1 MIDQQ
6 LKINILA
13 FDPIEEN
20 LEFSF
25 FRKHRKGT
33 SPLHISQAPKDVADS
48 FREQAKANEHF
59 IYSDFTS
66 SDKADYTVRVD
77 LLDNYRF
84 GKHYFNHLILSY
96 FKDKARFAQLNY
108 INDIELWFEDENN
121 KDGRFKAYTVFT
133 LRIQYAQF
141 TSGYELVIYR
151 NGVSKILTTSEA
163 DLTDIPA
170 KEIKSVLYNGK
181 LYSRRNL
188 PESGR
193 YNLDKVYP
201 VVTSVIGAIDWLF
214 KNEDRGIILEDDCDA
229 SEDFFRFCK
238 EMLELYKNEEKVM
251 HISGENPLD
260 RKVGNASYYFSPIEH
275 CWGWATWKRAWD
287 HFDPDMENFPAYKA
301 NKSLKQIF
309 DRKKDIFYWDKIFDD
324 IYSDRLNSSWAYIW
338 TFSIFQ
344 KSGVCVTP
352 NYNMIS
358 NLGFGKEAT
367 HSKVYDKNLANRN
380 FENLGNISHPESI
393 SIFNNV
399 TNEIMDARF
408 RFVSGMELV
417 TLHRQA
423 SEIKRNGDLEG
434 ARMIFNFV
442 ISFTEDQQLLSSAL
456 FHLGDIHRREGQNNK
471 SLKFFE
477 ECLLL
482 NPENNDARKIVE
494 DLDKSL

>member
-1 MIDQQ
+1 MFKTPI
-6 LKINILA
+6 LFLIYNRPNISAKAFSSIAKIKPKYLYVA
-13 FDPIEEN
+13 AD
-20 LEFSF
+20 
-25 FRKHRKGT
+25 G
-33 SPLHISQAPKDVADS
+33 PKDEVDRS
-48 FREQAKANEHF
+48 LCFKTR
-59 IYSDFTS
+59 
-66 SDKADYTVRVD
+66 DK
-77 LLDNYRF
+77 
-84 GKHYFNHLILSY
+84 
-96 FKDKARFAQLNY
+96 
-108 INDIELWFEDENN
+108 
-121 KDGRFKAYTVFT
+121 
-133 LRIQYAQF
+133 
-141 TSGYELVIYR
+141 
-151 NGVSKILTTSEA
+151 
-163 DLTDIPA
+163 
-170 KEIKSVLYNGK
+170 IKSLINWDCDLK
-181 LYSRRNL
+181 TLESRENIGCK
-188 PESGR
+188 S
-193 YNLDKVYP
+193 
-201 VVTSVIGAIDWLF
+201 SVIGAIDWLF

-399 TNEIMDARF
+399 TNEIMDERF